1 MELRVRN
8 VNQAV
13 QEGFWKLKTCGVRE
27 STRNGD
33 VIAIPEPFMTTYERP
48 CERVLFWSERDANP
62 IFHLMESLWMLA
74 GRSDLEF
81 VQYFNSKMAN
91 FSDDG
96 RILNGAYGHRWRD
109 RFDMDQLSVIIE
121 HLRAKPDSRRAVLQ
135 MWGSQEDLA
144 VIDTSKD
151 VCCNTQAY
159 FSIRDGKLDMLV
171 TNRSNDMV
179 WGAYGANAV
188 HFSILL
194 EFMAHAI
201 GVEVGVYRQF
211 SNNMHLYTDLYDYK
225 RFIESPPSAKDFDR
239 YSKGDVAPFPLCQTP
254 WKQWLQECELF
265 CQNPFA
271 YHPYSD
277 PFFTHVARPMAQITK
292 TRKEKRGTGME
303 WAALIMASD
312 WRTAAIDWISR
323 RTK

>member
-1 MELRVRN
+1 MELKVRN
-8 VNQAV
+8 VNHAV

-33 VIAIPEPFMTTYERP
+33 VIVIPEPYMTTYERP
-48 CERVLFWSERDANP
+48 LERVLFWPERDQNC
-62 IFHLMESLWMLA
+62 IFTLCEALWMLA
-74 GRSDLEF
+74 GRDDLEF
-81 VQYFNSKMAN
+81 VKYFNSRMAD

-96 RILNGAYGHRWRD
+96 VHLNGAYGHRWRD
-109 RFDMDQLSVIIE
+109 RFDMDQLTVIIE

-144 VIDTSKD
+144 VIDTSRD

-225 RFIESPPSAKDFDR
+225 RFIESPPSAENFDL

-271 YHPYSD
+271 GCHYND

-292 TRKEKRGTGME
+292 VRKEKRGSGME

-312 WRTAAIDWISR
+312 WRTAAIDWINR
-323 RTK
+323 RAK